1 MQQHLAVPPGLV
13 QSTYRFESGVIRQ
26 QWRRRKV
33 ASHGSI
39 SEISFRLVNL
49 RAAVKNGEITDSR
62 VIRDM
67 ALGIDRDL
75 ETWRAGV
82 PVEWRYTVV
91 DGSHVAVDTE
101 NDTDNDGDADTDTD
115 PNPDPDPDHPFEG
128 KTHTY
133 PTLWIAEA
141 WTNWRI
147 LRILANQVVVQTQ
160 TEFPSVEDNNTPV
173 ESPRLARRVI
183 RQLSTDVCISVSSF
197 TGTSRKFSSESLP
210 CQIPLKIPHS
220 IQHAII

>member
-1 MQQHLAVPPGLV
+1 MEQHLAVPPGLV
-13 QSTYRFESGVIRQ
+13 QSTYQFESGVIRQ

-49 RAAVKNGEITDSR
+49 RAAVKNGEITDPR
-62 VIRDM
+62 VIHDM

-91 DGSHVAVDTE
+91 DGSQVAE
-101 NDTDNDGDADTDTD
+101 NDRDNDGDADTDTD
-115 PNPDPDPDHPFEG
+115 PDLDPDHPFEG
-128 KTHTY
+128 KLHTY

-147 LRILANQVVVQTQ
+147 LRILANQIIMQRQTPL
-160 TEFPSVEDNNTPV
+160 PSIEDDDTPV
-173 ESPRLARRVI
+173 ESTRLARRVI
-183 RQLSTDVCISVSSF
+183 QQLSTDVCISVSSF

-210 CQIPLKIPHS
+210 CQVPLKIP
-220 IQHAII
+220 Q